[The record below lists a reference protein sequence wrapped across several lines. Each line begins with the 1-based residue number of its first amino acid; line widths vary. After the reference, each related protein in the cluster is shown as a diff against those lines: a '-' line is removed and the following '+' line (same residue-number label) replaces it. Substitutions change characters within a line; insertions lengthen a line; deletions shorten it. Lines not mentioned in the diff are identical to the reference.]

1 MAAEDRTM
9 ERRSSQILVERANV
23 EAMSRRRFL
32 WRLAV
37 VGGLIGGGTGLLAA
51 CAPQA
56 PTAAKPEAG
65 AAKPDAG
72 AAKPDAGAQKPA
84 AAPPATSAPAPAAAK
99 PTTAPAQSAPAAGK
113 PAASGSVLLV
123 VQDEPRTL
131 ANWHS
136 YATTGYVVLRNT
148 QEALLNRDPKTN
160 QLVGELATKWELA
173 NPTTWRF
180 TLRQGVK
187 YHDGSPF
194 NAESAAF
201 GINYTWDK
209 TNAFEIRAFIG
220 PEINAKPVD
229 DYTLDVATA
238 APDPILPARLYF
250 SPIPSMK
257 LLKETP
263 DQYGSNPVGTGPYRF
278 VEWVKGQHLKLEV
291 NPDWWGHA
299 AKDAGGAAT
308 IKDVTIVARKE
319 QHVRGA
325 MLKSGEADLSRW
337 LNAEQCGEMSCVHA
351 PGVETVFVRLDT
363 THPSLQDLRVRQA
376 IGLSLDK
383 ESMIKSLIGGGTVA
397 RQLVGPSAL
406 GYNPNLEP
414 VPYDPE
420 RAKQLVAEAKA
431 AGVPVDAPLTIYA
444 RTDLVPRSTE
454 VCEAALAMMQAVGLT
469 NTKVKMLDQVTYQ
482 DLAVLKPVPP
492 DRGMVAIHMHGNELM
507 DYAATVSSYYASS
520 GKNSTMD
527 DPELDQMHEKALPL
541 TGAEREKAYQAIAVR
556 AAQNANIFPI
566 GHPDFYFGLNKRLKW
581 EARLDGFIL
590 LKEMSL
596 TS

>member
-1 MAAEDRTM
+1 MTM
-9 ERRSSQILVERANV
+9 EQRRSRTLVERANV
-23 EAMSRRRFL
+23 ERLSRRRFL
-32 WRLAV
+32 ARLAV
-37 VGGLIGGGTGLLAA
+37 VGGVIGGGTGLLAA

-56 PTAAKPEAG
+56 PAP
-65 AAKPDAG
+65 AKPDV
-72 AAKPDAGAQKPA
+72 GAQKPA
-84 AAPPATSAPAPAAAK
+84 GPPATSAPAPAAAAQ
-99 PTTAPAQSAPAAGK
+99 PTAAPAQVAPAAAK
-113 PAASGSVLLV
+113 PGASGSILLV

-160 QLVGELATKWELA
+160 QLVGELATRWEPA

-187 YHDGSPF
+187 FHDGSPF

-209 TNAFEIRAFIG
+209 ANAFEIRAFIG

-229 DYTLDVATA
+229 EYTLDVVTAT
-238 APDPILPARLYF
+238 PDPILPARLYF

-257 LLKETP
+257 LIKESP
-263 DQYGSNPVGTGPYRF
+263 DQYGNNPVGTGPYRF
-278 VEWVKGQHLKLEV
+278 VEWVKGQQIKLEV
-291 NPDWWGHA
+291 NPDWWGHT

-308 IKDVTIVARKE
+308 IKNVTLVARKE

-351 PGVETVFVRLDT
+351 PGVETVFMRLDT
-363 THPSLQDLRVRQA
+363 QHPSLSDLRVRQA

-383 ESMIKSLIGGGTVA
+383 ASMIQSLIGGGTVA

-406 GYNPNLEP
+406 GYNPKLEP

-420 RAKQLVAEAKA
+420 QATKLVAEAKA
-431 AGVPVDAPLTIYA
+431 AGVPIDAPLTIYA

-482 DLAVLKPVPP
+482 DLAVLKPIPP

-507 DYAATVSSYYASS
+507 DYAATISSYYASS
-520 GKNSTMD
+520 GKNSTLD
-527 DPELDQMHEKALPL
+527 DPQLDEMHQKALPS
-541 TGAEREKAYQAIAVR
+541 TGAEREQAYQAIAVR
-556 AAQNANIFPI
+556 AQQNANIIPI
-566 GHPDFYFGLNKRLKW
+566 GHPDFYFGLNQRLKW
-581 EARLDGFIL
+581 QARLDGFIL
-590 LKEMSL
+590 VKEMSL
-596 TS
+596 I

>member
-1 MAAEDRTM
+1 M
-9 ERRSSQILVERANV
+9 
-23 EAMSRRRFL
+23 
-32 WRLAV
+32 AV
-37 VGGLIGGGTGLLAA
+37 VGGVIGAGTGLLAA
-51 CAPQA
+51 CAPQPPSGAQA
-56 PTAAKPEAG
+56 PA
-65 AAKPDAG
+65 AAKPDAAAPTPATAG
-72 AAKPDAGAQKPA
+72 AKPAAAQATSAPAQTAPAGAKPA
-84 AAPPATSAPAPAAAK
+84 AAPPTSAPV
-99 PTTAPAQSAPAAGK
+99 QSAPAAGK
-113 PAASGSVLLV
+113 PGADGSILVV

-136 YATTGYVVLRNT
+136 YATTGHVVLRNT

-160 QLVGELATKWELA
+160 QLIGELATKWEQA

-180 TLRQGVK
+180 TLRKGVK
-187 YHDGSPF
+187 FHDGSPF

-220 PEINAKPVD
+220 PEMEAKPVD
-229 DYTLDVATA
+229 EYTVDVVTA

-250 SPIPSMK
+250 SPLPSMK
-257 LLKETP
+257 LIKETP
-263 DQYGSNPVGTGPYRF
+263 DQYGANPVGTGPYRF

-299 AKDAGGAAT
+299 APDAGGAAT
-308 IKDVTIVARKE
+308 IKNVTITARKE

-325 MLKSGEADLSRW
+325 ILKSGEADLSRW
-337 LNAEQCGEMSCVHA
+337 LNREQCGEMSCVHA
-351 PGVETVFVRLDT
+351 PGVETVFMRLDT
-363 THPSLQDLRVRQA
+363 QHPSLSDVRVRQA

-383 ESMIKSLIGGGTVA
+383 TSMIETLMGGGTVA
-397 RQLVGPSAL
+397 RQLVGPSAF
-406 GYNPNLEP
+406 GYNPKLEP
-414 VPYDPE
+414 VPYDPPK
-420 RAKQLVAEAKA
+420 AKQLIAEAKA
-431 AGVPVDAPLTIYA
+431 AGVPIDTPLTIYA

-454 VCEAALAMMQAVGLT
+454 VCEAALAMMQEIGLS

-482 DLAVLKPVPP
+482 DLAVLKPYPP

-527 DPELDQMHEKALPL
+527 DPELDEMHKKALPL
-541 TGAEREKAYQAIAVR
+541 TGAEREQAYQAIAVR
-556 AAQNANIFPI
+556 AQQNANIIPI
-566 GHPDFYFGLNKRLKW
+566 GHPDFYFGLNPRLKW
-581 EARLDGFIL
+581 QARLDGFIL